1 MAEMITP
8 IISANMT
15 AYSTEVVASSWRQKQ
30 IKDLITGLPLL
41 SFSEPRGKL
50 EEKKVGPQTYL
61 RHIKT
66 LGHVLALVK
75 FKPLPSAS
83 RASIEEGLAGFECC
97 AAWDDR

>member
-50 EEKKVGPQTYL
+50 EWKSLAATYL

-75 FKPLPSAS
+75 FQPLAPDPS
-83 RASIEEGLAGFECC
+83 R
-97 AAWDDR
+97 RHP